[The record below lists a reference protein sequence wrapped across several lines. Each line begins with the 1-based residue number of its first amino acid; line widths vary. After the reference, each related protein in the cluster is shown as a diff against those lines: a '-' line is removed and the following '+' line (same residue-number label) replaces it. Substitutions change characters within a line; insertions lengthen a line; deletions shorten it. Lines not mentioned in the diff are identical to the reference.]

1 MRIAS
6 NVTQIVES
14 SISLPENG
22 IAYMITTGKEPLSNM
37 EDFYSRMDTGMSSHG
52 WLTYAHLKI
61 LREANFIDLIHNV
74 SISHLMQEDCV
85 SLGALSS
92 RCDHATAIGIFYDV
106 VYGTAPKGSEWR
118 IHSFQVR
125 SKELIFRMVPCFNS
139 SDMIEMHFSLDHL
152 QGQILQFGLEVGYP
166 RWQFWRLGRVVN
178 IVCDMKE
185 LPESLR
191 IAVTVSD
198 DKYWLENRQ
207 IIYHTYSARPFAE
220 GTERIATA
228 DREDCHVHLLER
240 KFL

>member
-1 MRIAS
+1 
-6 NVTQIVES
+6 
-14 SISLPENG
+14 
-22 IAYMITTGKEPLSNM
+22 MITTGKEPLSNM
-37 EDFYSRMDTGMSSHG
+37 EDFYSRMDTGMSNHG
-52 WLTYAHLKI
+52 WPTYARLKI

-74 SISHLMQEDCV
+74 SISHLIQEDCV

-92 RCDHATAIGIFYDV
+92 RYDHATAMGIFYDV

-139 SDMIEMHFSLDHL
+139 SDMIEPHFSLDHL

-178 IVCDMKE
+178 IVCDMKG

-198 DKYWLENRQ
+198 DFSVRCRIHNVRSCFVVKITRIDKTVGRDNNE
-207 IIYHTYSARPFAE
+207 TYIDQQLNCYFYND
-220 GTERIATA
+220 IQ
-228 DREDCHVHLLER
+228 
-240 KFL
+240 